1 MSELTV
7 KGLDLPPPKSPTR
20 SRPRSMAAT
29 LARLGHDRGMKAV
42 VVIAALL
49 GLALTTAIMGV
60 IGLRDVAQAVGVIG
74 WRGLITLVVCTA
86 PPLIL
91 LGGAWFL
98 LARDET
104 LAKLP
109 VFVWAR
115 LIRDASGELLPLSH
129 VGGFFIGARAAIL
142 RGVAPRTAFSTS
154 VADVTAELMA
164 QLIFTGLGLAWLA
177 GRLEAGAFR
186 DTLMGGT
193 VGGLILSTAAVTALV
208 IVQRR
213 GGPFAERL
221 AARFFPGAAART
233 ADIGAAIQAIYDSPS
248 RVAGAAV
255 IHLLAWVASGLGSW
269 AALRAAGVDID
280 PLSILAL
287 ESLVAAV
294 RSAVVVAPMGI
305 GVQEA
310 TYAFVGPLFGLGPDL
325 ALALSLIKRARDLV
339 IGIPALM
346 TWQGMEGARAMG
358 RKAELA
364 SEATN

>member
-7 KGLDLPPPKSPTR
+7 KGLDLPPRKSI
-20 SRPRSMAAT
+20 AT
-29 LARLGHDRGMKAV
+29 TLGRLGHDRAMQTA

-60 IGLRDVAQAVGVIG
+60 IGLRDVAHAVGTIG
-74 WRGLITLVVCTA
+74 WRGLITLVLCTA
-86 PPLIL
+86 APLIL

-98 LARDET
+98 LAREEA

-129 VGGFFIGARAAIL
+129 VGGFFIGARAAML
-142 RGVAPRTAFSTS
+142 RGVAPRTAFATS
-154 VADVTAELMA
+154 VADVTAELIA
-164 QLIFTGLGLAWLA
+164 QLVFTGLGIAWLA
-177 GRLEAGAFR
+177 GRLAAGAFR
-186 DTLMGGT
+186 ETLMGGA
-193 VGGLILSTAAVTALV
+193 VGGLALSAVAVTGLV
-208 IVQRR
+208 IVQQR

-233 ADIGAAIQAIYDSPS
+233 ADIGAAIQAIYQAPG
-248 RVAGAAV
+248 RVAGAVAV
-255 IHLLAWVASGLGSW
+255 HLCAWVASGLGSW
-269 AALRAAGVDID
+269 AALRAAGVEIN
-280 PLSILAL
+280 PFNILAL

-346 TWQGMEGARAMG
+346 TWQGMEGARAVG
-358 RKAELA
+358 RKAERPRREA
-364 SEATN
+364 SPGG

>member
-7 KGLDLPPPKSPTR
+7 KGLDLRPSKS
-20 SRPRSMAAT
+20 AAAA
-29 LARLGHDRGMKAV
+29 LGRRGHDRAMQTAV
-42 VVIAALL
+42 VVAALL
-49 GLALTTAIMGV
+49 GLALTTVIMGV
-60 IGLRDVAQAVGVIG
+60 IGLKDVAHAVGVIG
-74 WRGLITLVVCTA
+74 WRGLTTLVLCTA
-86 PPLIL
+86 APLLL

-98 LARDET
+98 LARDEG
-104 LAKLP
+104 LARLP
-109 VFVWAR
+109 VFIWAR

-142 RGVAPRTAFSTS
+142 RGVPSRTAFATS
-154 VADVTAELMA
+154 VADVTAELIA
-164 QLIFTGLGLAWLA
+164 QVLFTGLGRLAA
-177 GRLEAGAFR
+177 GTFR
-186 DTLMGGT
+186 ETLMGGAGT
-193 VGGLILSTAAVTALV
+193 GLALSAVAVTGLV

-213 GGPFAERL
+213 GGRVAERL
-221 AARFFPGAAART
+221 AARFFPGVAART
-233 ADIGAAIQAIYDSPS
+233 AEISAAIQTIYDSPG

-269 AALRAAGVDID
+269 AALRAAGVEIN
-280 PLSILAL
+280 PFSILAL

-339 IGIPALM
+339 IGIPALI

-358 RKAELA
+358 RKAALG

>member
-1 MSELTV
+1 
-7 KGLDLPPPKSPTR
+7 
-20 SRPRSMAAT
+20 
-29 LARLGHDRGMKAV
+29 MKTAV
-42 VVIAALL
+42 LVAALL

-60 IGLRDVAQAVGVIG
+60 IGLRDVAHAVGTIG

-86 PPLIL
+86 APLAL

-98 LARDET
+98 LARGES
-104 LAKLP
+104 LSRLP

-115 LIRDASGELLPLSH
+115 LIRDASGELLPFSH

-142 RGVAPRTAFSTS
+142 RGVAPRTAFATS
-154 VADVTAELMA
+154 VVDVTAELIA
-164 QLIFTGLGLAWLA
+164 QLVFTGLGLVWLA
-177 GRLEAGAFR
+177 GRLEAGALR
-186 DTLMGGT
+186 NTLMGGAI
-193 VGGLILSTAAVTALV
+193 GGLALSTAAVTVLV

-213 GGPFAERL
+213 GGRFAERL
-221 AARFFPGAAART
+221 AARFLPGAAART
-233 ADIGAAIQAIYDSPS
+233 ADIGAAIQGIYDSPG

-255 IHLLAWVASGLGSW
+255 VHLFAWVASGLGSW
-269 AALRAAGVDID
+269 AALRAAGVDIN

-310 TYAFVGPLFGLGPDL
+310 TYAFAGPLFGLGPDL
-325 ALALSLIKRARDLV
+325 SLALSLIKRARDLV

-358 RKAELA
+358 RKAALS

>member
-1 MSELTV
+1 
-7 KGLDLPPPKSPTR
+7 
-20 SRPRSMAAT
+20 
-29 LARLGHDRGMKAV
+29 
-42 VVIAALL
+42 
-49 GLALTTAIMGV
+49 
-60 IGLRDVAQAVGVIG
+60 
-74 WRGLITLVVCTA
+74 
-86 PPLIL
+86 
-91 LGGAWFL
+91 
-98 LARDET
+98 
-104 LAKLP
+104 
-109 VFVWAR
+109 
-115 LIRDASGELLPLSH
+115 

-142 RGVAPRTAFSTS
+142 RGVAPRTAFATS
-154 VADVTAELMA
+154 VADVTAELIA
-164 QLIFTGLGLAWLA
+164 QLVFTGLGLAWLA
-177 GRLEAGAFR
+177 GRLEAGTFR
-186 DTLMGGT
+186 QTLMGGA
-193 VGGLILSTAAVTALV
+193 GAGLALSAVAVTGLV

-213 GGPFAERL
+213 GGRFAERL
-221 AARFFPGAAART
+221 AARFFPGVAART
-233 ADIGAAIQAIYDSPS
+233 ADISAAIQASYDSPA

-255 IHLLAWVASGLGSW
+255 VHLMAWIASGLGSW
-269 AALRAAGVDID
+269 AALRAAGVEIH

-358 RKAELA
+358 RRAGLR

>member
-1 MSELTV
+1 MSELTA
-7 KGLDLPPPKSPTR
+7 KALDLPPRR
-20 SRPRSMAAT
+20 SLAAT
-29 LARLGHDRGMKAV
+29 LGRLGHDRGMRTAV
-42 VVIAALL
+42 IIAALL
-49 GLALTTAIMGV
+49 GLALTTAIMGL
-60 IGLRDVAQAVGVIG
+60 IGLRDVAHAVGMIG
-74 WRGLITLVVCTA
+74 WRGLITLVACTSA
-86 PPLIL
+86 PLIL

-98 LARDET
+98 LARDES
-104 LAKLP
+104 LGKLP

-115 LIRDASGELLPLSH
+115 LIRDSSGELLPLSH
-129 VGGFFIGARAAIL
+129 VGGFFFGARAAIL
-142 RGVAPRTAFSTS
+142 RGVAPRTAFATS
-154 VADVTAELMA
+154 VADVTAELIA
-164 QLIFTGLGLAWLA
+164 QLVFTGLGLAWLA
-177 GRLEAGAFR
+177 GRLGAGTFR
-186 DTLMGGT
+186 DTLIGG
-193 VGGLILSTAAVTALV
+193 GAAGLVLSAVAVAALL

-221 AARFFPGAAART
+221 AARFFPGVAART
-233 ADIGAAIQAIYDSPS
+233 ADIGAAIQAIYDSPA
-248 RVAGAAV
+248 RVAGAAGV
-255 IHLLAWVASGLGSW
+255 HLFAWVASGLGSW
-269 AALRAAGVDID
+269 AALRAAGVEIN

-358 RKAELA
+358 RKAGLS
-364 SEATN
+364 SETRS

>member
-7 KGLDLPPPKSPTR
+7 KGLDLAPRKSV
-20 SRPRSMAAT
+20 AAT
-29 LARLGHDRGMKAV
+29 LGRMIDDRGMKTAV
-42 VVIAALL
+42 IVAALL
-49 GLALTTAIMGV
+49 GLALSTAIMGV
-60 IGLRDVAQAVGVIG
+60 IGLRDVAHAVGMIG
-74 WRGLITLVVCTA
+74 WRGLTTLVLCTA
-86 PPLIL
+86 APLML

-98 LARDET
+98 LARGER
-104 LAKLP
+104 LSRLP

-142 RGVAPRTAFSTS
+142 RGVAPRTAFATS
-154 VADVTAELMA
+154 VADVTAELIA
-164 QLIFTGLGLAWLA
+164 QLVFTGLGLVWLA
-177 GRLEAGAFR
+177 SRLGAGTFH
-186 DTLMGGT
+186 DTLMGGA
-193 VGGLILSTAAVTALV
+193 GAGLALSAVAVTALV

-213 GGPFAERL
+213 GGRFAERL
-221 AARFFPGAAART
+221 AARFFPGVAART
-233 ADIGAAIQAIYDSPS
+233 ADISAAIQAIYESPG
-248 RVAGAAV
+248 RVAGAAF
-255 IHLLAWVASGLGSW
+255 IHLLAWMASGLGSW
-269 AALRAAGVDID
+269 AALRAAGVEIS
-280 PLSILAL
+280 PFSILAL

-358 RKAELA
+358 RKAA
-364 SEATN
+364 VGSQVTN

>member
-7 KGLDLPPPKSPTR
+7 KGLDLRPSKSP
-20 SRPRSMAAT
+20 AAA
-29 LARLGHDRGMKAV
+29 LGRRGHDRAMQTA

-60 IGLRDVAQAVGVIG
+60 IGLKDVAHAVGMIG
-74 WRGLITLVVCTA
+74 WRGLTTLVLCTA
-86 PPLIL
+86 APLLL

-98 LARDET
+98 LARDEG
-104 LAKLP
+104 LARLP
-109 VFVWAR
+109 VFIWAR

-142 RGVAPRTAFSTS
+142 RGVPSRTAFATS
-154 VADVTAELMA
+154 VADVTAELIA
-164 QLIFTGLGLAWLA
+164 QVIFTGLGLAWLA
-177 GRLEAGAFR
+177 GRLAAGTFR
-186 DTLMGGT
+186 ETLMGGAGT
-193 VGGLILSTAAVTALV
+193 GLALSAVAVTGLV

-213 GGPFAERL
+213 GGRVAERL
-221 AARFFPGAAART
+221 AARFFPGVAART
-233 ADIGAAIQAIYDSPS
+233 AEISAAIQAIYDSPG
-248 RVAGAAV
+248 RVAGAAL

-269 AALRAAGVDID
+269 AALRAAGVELN
-280 PLSILAL
+280 PFSILAL
-287 ESLVAAV
+287 ESLVAAA

-358 RKAELA
+358 RKEGLG
-364 SEATN
+364 SGATK

>member
-7 KGLDLPPPKSPTR
+7 KGLDLRPSKS
-20 SRPRSMAAT
+20 AAAA
-29 LARLGHDRGMKAV
+29 LGRRGHDRAMQTAV
-42 VVIAALL
+42 VVAALL
-49 GLALTTAIMGV
+49 GLALTTVIMGV
-60 IGLRDVAQAVGVIG
+60 IGLKDVAHAVGVIG
-74 WRGLITLVVCTA
+74 WRGLTTLVLCTA
-86 PPLIL
+86 APLLL

-98 LARDET
+98 LARDEG
-104 LAKLP
+104 LARLP
-109 VFVWAR
+109 VFIWAR

-142 RGVAPRTAFSTS
+142 RGVPSRTAFATS
-154 VADVTAELMA
+154 VADVTAELIA
-164 QLIFTGLGLAWLA
+164 QVLFTGLGLAWLA
-177 GRLEAGAFR
+177 GRLAAGTFR
-186 DTLMGGT
+186 ETLMGGAGT
-193 VGGLILSTAAVTALV
+193 GLALSAVAVTGLV

-213 GGPFAERL
+213 GGRVAERL
-221 AARFFPGAAART
+221 AARFFPGVAART
-233 ADIGAAIQAIYDSPS
+233 AEISAAIQTIYDSPG

-269 AALRAAGVDID
+269 AALRAAGVEIN
-280 PLSILAL
+280 PFSILAL

-339 IGIPALM
+339 IGIPALI

-358 RKAELA
+358 RKAALG